1 MPRVEKFSYT
11 RLLVQKD
18 GHNIT
23 RKCKVQN
30 PNHWACIYLLA
41 GCGRLHRQ
49 VTFALSSS
57 ITRQQRG
64 SGWSR
69 CHRRFF
75 FFLFPPK
82 PWHYGRG
89 ALWSLFGQSL
99 PPSLPESGARPVLFA
114 VSSCAFAHHLLVRY
128 VWQRASAQLSI
139 AQLRHR
145 TTWQGMCMVSNTN
158 SYSLRDQKALY

>member
-41 GCGRLHRQ
+41 GCGRLHCQ

-89 ALWSLFGQSL
+89 ALWSLLAKVCLPLCRRVELDRCFSRYLRVLSRIISLSGMFGNAR
-99 PPSLPESGARPVLFA
+99 PPS
-114 VSSCAFAHHLLVRY
+114 
-128 VWQRASAQLSI
+128 SA
-139 AQLRHR
+139 
-145 TTWQGMCMVSNTN
+145 
-158 SYSLRDQKALY
+158 